1 MKVKDKLNILFAND
15 FSLGSKIAFKTLK
28 VIQKKYPTD
37 VSFIHVVESFLKDW
51 VTEGL
56 YQKEAMQ
63 RLQSWQ
69 KTYTN
74 LTKSKNLYVK
84 VDNPAD
90 AILDVARKIKSNL
103 ILMGGKVTEESSR
116 YKTGT
121 TIESVVRSSTKPVWI
136 CQRDKIAKI
145 ICGIDGSPSSRKA
158 LKFAIDLAERYSAH
172 LCIIHAIPSYLPVFG
187 MSERIITRE
196 EEKFKNQT
204 TKKIMKFLNSFNLKK
219 IQHESLFEWG
229 VPANILLD
237 HAEDFNFDLIVIGAK
252 GHSKLYHV
260 LLGSTAEKILRYAP
274 CSLLV
279 VR

>member
-1 MKVKDKLNILFAND
+1 MNDKDKLNILFAND
-15 FSLGSKIAFKTLK
+15 FSLGSKIALKTLK
-28 VIQKKYPTD
+28 LIQKKYQTD
-37 VSFIHVVESFLKDW
+37 VSFIHVVESFWKNW
-51 VTEGL
+51 ISSGL

-69 KTYTN
+69 MKYLN
-74 LTKSKNLYVK
+74 YVETKKLYVR

-90 AILDVARKIKSNL
+90 AILDVRNRIKANL

-121 TIESVVRSSTKPVWI
+121 TIEAVVRSSTKPVWI
-136 CQRDKIAKI
+136 CQRDKISKI
-145 ICGIDGSPSSRKA
+145 VCGIDGSPSSRKA
-158 LKFAIDLAERYSAH
+158 CKFAIDLAEKFSAH
-172 LCIIHAIPSYLPVFG
+172 LCIIYAMPSYLPALG
-187 MSERIITRE
+187 MSQKTIKRE
-196 EEKFKNQT
+196 EENFKNQT
-204 TKKIMKFLNSFNLKK
+204 IKKTMKFIDSFHLKK
-219 IQHESLFEWG
+219 IKYEVLFEWG